1 MLPGSS
7 QGATWSRQSYSAA
20 HVPGFKQARS
30 RSCRQPARQR
40 MSLHAQSVQQQQQQQ
55 QPAAFS
61 QQQWQ
66 QQAPAVLQRIG
77 LQQQATPEQL
87 WQHIADL
94 HSKEQQQQQ
103 QQKQDRQQDAA
114 SKQQQERQSMLA
126 QALDLESC
134 RLLLAAAAATCSSQQ
149 QLNRL
154 QGLIHA
160 APACFKQFELEDF
173 QALLQLCAQARY
185 IPDKEWLAAI
195 IYADTGGFERFYKEA
210 PPHSVVALFSD
221 LSAMLSS
228 HKPLYL
234 DWQIAKQQQQQT
246 SDSDLAAE
254 IEALQA
260 ALMVASPNLMGIQQD
275 RLLAGELSAVGGYWL
290 LRRLLLQL
298 AAAGDAAAVLQGV
311 LALPGL
317 NYQLAAAG
325 DAAAVLQGVMALPG
339 LNYQLAAAGD
349 AAAVLQGVLA
359 LPGLNYQV
367 LDAEDADVLLQLL
380 VLRWDPQQLAA
391 ALIAGLPCLGNT
403 PPSGG
408 DALAVLFADVGAAAG
423 GMGQQQAAQ
432 LLVVLAQLP
441 GYAPDPRVAQALLDR
456 ALAPPLALTPPELLQ
471 LMTAAQELGACAR
484 PEQVPLLQ
492 QALQAAQQ
500 KPG

>member
-7 QGATWSRQSYSAA
+7 QGATWSRQSSAA
-20 HVPGFKQARS
+20 HVPG
-30 RSCRQPARQR
+30 
-40 MSLHAQSVQQQQQQQ
+40 
-55 QPAAFS
+55 
-61 QQQWQ
+61 
-66 QQAPAVLQRIG
+66 
-77 LQQQATPEQL
+77 
-87 WQHIADL
+87 
-94 HSKEQQQQQ
+94 
-103 QQKQDRQQDAA
+103 
-114 SKQQQERQSMLA
+114 
-126 QALDLESC
+126 
-134 RLLLAAAAATCSSQQ
+134 
-149 QLNRL
+149 
-154 QGLIHA
+154 
-160 APACFKQFELEDF
+160 FKQFELEDF

-317 NYQLAAAG
+317 NYQ
-325 DAAAVLQGVMALPG
+325 
-339 LNYQLAAAGD
+339 
-349 AAAVLQGVLA
+349 
-359 LPGLNYQV
+359 V

-441 GYAPDPRVAQALLDR
+441 GYAPDPTVAQALLDR